1 MLLTIDFCPF
11 REINQTTNKAL
22 ELTLQLKTM
31 PTATLTNNLNSFL
44 TVISRY
50 FLQTLYLLWKI
61 LELDQAPVLLLTNPM
76 DSQRLPKPRMLK
88 KNYKTLLVYIKLN
101 FAIILKKL
109 DNARKERIATLPME
123 PVSLES
129 NTM

>member
-50 FLQTLYLLWKI
+50 FQQTLYRLWKI

-76 DSQRLPKPRMLK
+76 DSQRLPKPKMLK

>member
-1 MLLTIDFCPF
+1 
-11 REINQTTNKAL
+11 
-22 ELTLQLKTM
+22 
-31 PTATLTNNLNSFL
+31 
-44 TVISRY
+44 
-50 FLQTLYLLWKI
+50 